1 MICKIKIL
9 LATVFTSFL
18 IYSYLMIEA
27 KTNIKCMIQ
36 MTNYDGF
43 GAYIII
49 SLINPE
55 GDYEDTLYIQ
65 GKDQEWY
72 NELSYW
78 WRFYRKK
85 RNNIDGITGETISEG
100 ERSVSLIKIPKE
112 KIDKGYSVRFESSVE
127 DQKYYKEDIQF
138 DLTSENLNSKIE
150 GTGYIRYIRTIS
162 N

>member
-1 MICKIKIL
+1 MIYKIKIL
-9 LATVFTSFL
+9 LITVITSF
-18 IYSYLMIEA
+18 ITHSYSVIET

-55 GDYEDTLYIQ
+55 GEYEDTLYIQ
-65 GKDQEWY
+65 GKDKEWY

-85 RNNIDGITGETISEG
+85 RNNVDGITGETISGG
-100 ERSVSLIKIPKE
+100 ERSVSLIKIPNE
-112 KIDKGYSVRFESSVE
+112 KIDKGYSIRFESSVE
-127 DQKYYKEDIQF
+127 DQKYHIKDVQF